1 MKKVTIVMTVREKYS
16 TTLQSIQSLKANTP
30 DDLYD
35 FIIVDCGI
43 PEDLSEIETIV
54 TSDTTNPQLNRIKA
68 SKLVQTKY
76 TIFLD
81 NDIMFE
87 PNWLQNLLQCAEETN
102 AGIVGPAY
110 LWNKDKIHMYG
121 GTITIKDDGSFYEKH
136 DLVNEHRSM
145 LHSQLRKKCDYI
157 EYHCVLI
164 KTELRH
170 LLDPE
175 YRCVHEHIDLCLC
188 AKRDGHEIYIEPTSV
203 VTYLNNTKLKDCDMS
218 FFKDRWVGTDCDHD
232 IDYFCRKWD
241 FPNTTFDDIR
251 RFVKFHAR
259 KMINQ

>member
-43 PEDLSEIETIV
+43 PDDISGIETVI
-54 TSDTTNPQLNRIKA
+54 TSNIKIPQLNRIKA
-68 SKLVQTKY
+68 AKLVQTKY
-76 TIFLD
+76 TIFVD
-81 NDIMFE
+81 NDVLFE
-87 PNWLQNLLQCAEETN
+87 QNWLQNLLKCAEETN
-102 AGIVGPAY
+102 AGVVAPAY

-121 GTITIKDDGSFYEKH
+121 GTITIKEDGSFDEKH
-136 DLVNEHRSM
+136 ALINEHRSV
-145 LHSQLRKKCDYI
+145 LHSQPRKTCDYV

-164 KTELRH
+164 KTELRDI
-170 LLDPE
+170 LDPI

-188 AKRDGHEIYIEPTSV
+188 AKSLGHEIYIEPTSV
-203 VTYLNNTKLKDCDMS
+203 VTYLNNAKLKDYDID
-218 FFKDRWVGTDCDHD
+218 FFKNRWVGDDCDHD
-232 IDYFCRKWD
+232 IEHFCRKWN

-251 RFVKFHAR
+251 RFVKNHA
-259 KMINQ
+259 KKGLAL

>member
-1 MKKVTIVMTVREKYS
+1 MTVREKYS

-136 DLVNEHRSM
+136 DLVK
-145 LHSQLRKKCDYI
+145 RK
-157 EYHCVLI
+157 
-164 KTELRH
+164 
-170 LLDPE
+170 LL
-175 YRCVHEHIDLCLC
+175 
-188 AKRDGHEIYIEPTSV
+188 
-203 VTYLNNTKLKDCDMS
+203 
-218 FFKDRWVGTDCDHD
+218 
-232 IDYFCRKWD
+232 
-241 FPNTTFDDIR
+241 
-251 RFVKFHAR
+251 
-259 KMINQ
+259 

>member
-43 PEDLSEIETIV
+43 PEDLSGIETIV

-68 SKLVQTKY
+68 SKLVKTKY
-76 TIFLD
+76 TIFTD
-81 NDIMFE
+81 NDVIFE
-87 PNWLQNLLQCAEETN
+87 QNWLQNLLQCAEETN

-121 GTITIKDDGSFYEKH
+121 GTITIKEDGSFYETH
-136 DLVNEHRSM
+136 ALINEHRSV

-164 KTELRH
+164 KTKLRH

-188 AKRDGHEIYIEPTSV
+188 AKRDGHKIYIEPTSV
-203 VTYLNNTKLKDCDMS
+203 VTYLNNAKLEDCDIS
-218 FFKDRWVGTDCDHD
+218 FFKNRWNGDDCEHD
-232 IDYFCRKWD
+232 IEYFCRKWN

-251 RFVKFHAR
+251 RFVKYHAR
-259 KMINQ
+259 KGLI

>member
-43 PEDLSEIETIV
+43 PDDISGIETVI
-54 TSDTTNPQLNRIKA
+54 TSDTTIPQLNRIKA
-68 SKLVQTKY
+68 AELVQTKY
-76 TIFLD
+76 TIFTD
-81 NDIMFE
+81 NDVLFE
-87 PNWLQNLLQCAEETN
+87 QNWLQNLLKCAEETS
-102 AGIVGPAY
+102 AGVVAPAY

-121 GTITIKDDGSFYEKH
+121 GTITIKEDGSFDEKH
-136 DLVNEHRSM
+136 ALINEHRSV
-145 LHSQLRKKCDYI
+145 LHSQPRKTCDYI

-164 KTELRH
+164 KTELRDI
-170 LLDPE
+170 LDPI

-188 AKRDGHEIYIEPTSV
+188 AKQMGHEIYIEPTSV
-203 VTYLNNTKLKDCDMS
+203 VTYLNNTKLKDYDID
-218 FFKDRWVGTDCDHD
+218 FFKNRWVGDDCDHD
-232 IDYFCRKWD
+232 IDHFCEKWG

-251 RFVKFHAR
+251 RFVKNHA
-259 KMINQ
+259 KKGVI